1 MSDPSR
7 AVDEFGLGG
16 EGSDIVEG
24 NGVGRV
30 VKGSVEDLTIFFAR
44 TLDEADR
51 ASEEVGDETS
61 CPRRKV
67 KKEGSADLFRKC
79 TRYPGRVRGARA
91 VVTVKPSTG
100 GG

>member
-30 VKGSVEDLTIFFAR
+30 VKGSVEDLTIFLAW

-51 ASEEVGDETS
+51 AGE
-61 CPRRKV
+61 
-67 KKEGSADLFRKC
+67 
-79 TRYPGRVRGARA
+79 
-91 VVTVKPSTG
+91 
-100 GG
+100 